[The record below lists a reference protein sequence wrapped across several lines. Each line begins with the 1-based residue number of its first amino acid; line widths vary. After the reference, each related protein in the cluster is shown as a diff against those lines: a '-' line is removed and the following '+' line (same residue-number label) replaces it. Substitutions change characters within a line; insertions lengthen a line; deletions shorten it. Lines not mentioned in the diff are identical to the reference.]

1 MKHILALFIIGGL
14 LCGPAVIQA
23 ADVTLDW
30 KAVAGAVG
38 YKIYMSRDLGVTWPL
53 ADVKDVGNVLV
64 YTYLAVP
71 EDRVIL
77 FKASAYKIGGTGEM
91 VRNWSGGFYDYR
103 QLPLLAPS
111 NLSIP

>member
-71 EDRVIL
+71 ED
-77 FKASAYKIGGTGEM
+77 
-91 VRNWSGGFYDYR
+91 
-103 QLPLLAPS
+103 
-111 NLSIP
+111 